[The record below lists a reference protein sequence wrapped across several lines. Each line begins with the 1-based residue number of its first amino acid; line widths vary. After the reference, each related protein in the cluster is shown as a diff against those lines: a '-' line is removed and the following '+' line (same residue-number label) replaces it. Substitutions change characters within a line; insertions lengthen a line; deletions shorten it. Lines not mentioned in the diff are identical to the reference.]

1 MPASPGRGS
10 QAGKLASWLCQLL
23 AASPAAWLR
32 SKPAQQADF
41 RVLLPQKMRI
51 VTDRL
56 VLREF
61 VSGDWPAVQT
71 YLADQRYWR
80 YYEPLTSDTS
90 ANMPGGSSPD
100 MPGGSSPDLP
110 GDPPEAIADTS
121 SHDAPDGSPGDTTD
135 RQRLID
141 DFINWQAASPRRNFQ
156 LAITLSDPA
165 GGKGSNAA
173 AGGQLIGNAG
183 LRLRRL
189 FDFGRPEATFEA
201 DLGYELDPE
210 YWGHGYATEAV
221 AGLLEFGFGELDLH
235 RVWAY
240 CLAENQ
246 PSWRLLQR
254 LGFRLEGTVRENEFM
269 RGRWWDSQL
278 YGLLASEW
286 QPQQT

>member
-1 MPASPGRGS
+1 
-10 QAGKLASWLCQLL
+10 
-23 AASPAAWLR
+23 
-32 SKPAQQADF
+32 
-41 RVLLPQKMRI
+41 MRI

-61 VSGDWPAVQT
+61 VSDDWRAVQT
-71 YLADQRYWR
+71 YLADERYWR
-80 YYEPLTSDTS
+80 YYEPANVGDAHEDAANAS
-90 ANMPGGSSPD
+90 AD
-100 MPGGSSPDLP
+100 
-110 GDPPEAIADTS
+110 
-121 SHDAPDGSPGDTTD
+121 D

-141 DFINWQAASPRRNFQ
+141 HFINWQEATPRRNYQ
-156 LAITLSDPA
+156 LAIVLNDQEADAAPA
-165 GGKGSNAA
+165 PGD
-173 AGGQLIGNAG
+173 GQLIGNAG

-210 YWGHGYATEAV
+210 FWGQGFATEAV
-221 AGLLEFGFGELDLH
+221 RGLLEFGFGELDLH

-269 RGRWWDSQL
+269 RGRWWDSKL

-286 QPQQT
+286 PPRQG